1 MSEIINLHEFL
12 PNAAVPCAESSLTS
26 EVNTRRLEA
35 VRDQIEHKLEDI
47 TRREDLPLT
56 VAMSAGR
63 FAAMRMFQ
71 LQGRAETMAFIDQ
84 CITTAE
90 LCDDLGRQLDDDG

>member
-1 MSEIINLHEFL
+1 MGEIIHLSEFRSQATPLCTETSLASEIDSQRITAIRDDVEHILD
-12 PNAAVPCAESSLTS
+12 TM
-26 EVNTRRLEA
+26 TR
-35 VRDQIEHKLEDI
+35 K
-47 TRREDLPLT
+47 EDLPLT

-71 LQGRAETMAFIDQ
+71 LQGRAETLSFIDQ

-90 LCDDLGRQLDDDG
+90 LCDDIVRHLDEDA

>member
-1 MSEIINLHEFL
+1 MGDIINLSGFRPH
-12 PNAAVPCAESSLTS
+12 AASHCAELTFES
-26 EVNTRRLEA
+26 DYDKRRIET
-35 VRDQIEHKLEDI
+35 VRDHIENTLEII
-47 TRREDLPLT
+47 TQKEDLPLT

-71 LQGRAETMAFIDQ
+71 LQGRAETLAFIDQ

-90 LCDDLGRQLDDDG
+90 LCDDLARQLDEDT

>member
-1 MSEIINLHEFL
+1 MGEVIKLSEFQ
-12 PNAAVPCAESSLTS
+12 PKRFPDCAELALSSDYDTQ
-26 EVNTRRLEA
+26 RIGK
-35 VRDQIEHKLEDI
+35 VRDHIERTLEDL
-47 TRREDLPLT
+47 TEAEDLPLT

-71 LQGRAETMAFIDQ
+71 LQGRAETLAFIDQ

-90 LCDDLGRQLDDDG
+90 LYDDLAKQLDEDA

>member
-1 MSEIINLHEFL
+1 MSNVIDFSEFQPKKSPHCDEL
-12 PNAAVPCAESSLTS
+12 SLISDYDTQRI
-26 EVNTRRLEA
+26 ER
-35 VRDQIEHKLEDI
+35 VRDYIEESLEKLTI
-47 TRREDLPLT
+47 AEDLPLT

-71 LQGRAETMAFIDQ
+71 LQGRSETMAFIDQ

-90 LCDDLGRQLDDDG
+90 LCDDLAKQLDEDA

>member
-1 MSEIINLHEFL
+1 MGEIVNLKDFRPHVVELYAELFRASETETQRI
-12 PNAAVPCAESSLTS
+12 
-26 EVNTRRLEA
+26 EA
-35 VRDQIEHKLEDI
+35 LRDQIENILEDI

-71 LQGRAETMAFIDQ
+71 LQGRAETLAFIDQ

-90 LCDDLGRQLDDDG
+90 LCDDIVRHLDDDA